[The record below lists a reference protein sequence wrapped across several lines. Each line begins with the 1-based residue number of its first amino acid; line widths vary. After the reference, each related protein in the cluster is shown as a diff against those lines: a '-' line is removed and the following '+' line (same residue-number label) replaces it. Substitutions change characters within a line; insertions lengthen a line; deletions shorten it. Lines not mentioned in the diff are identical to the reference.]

1 VNVSELIKQWPGV
14 VLREA
19 DIREKKV
26 LWTEWHPKF
35 EYAYDCGIGYGRYF
49 AELKKGRI
57 VGTKCKRCD
66 RILLPA
72 RYFCEWCWRPTDEW
86 VYLED
91 TGTVN
96 TFSICYTD
104 WLARRIKE
112 PELPAMIEIDGSG
125 GVAIMGKLG
134 EVEPKKIRIGMRVK
148 AVWKPEGERIGAI
161 TDIKYWEPLKEG

>member
-1 VNVSELIKQWPGV
+1 MSEQIKQWPGV

-86 VYLED
+86 VYLEE

>member
-1 VNVSELIKQWPGV
+1 MSELIKKWPGV

-19 DIREKKV
+19 DIRERKV

-57 VGTKCKRCD
+57 VGTKCKRCG

-134 EVEPKKIRIGMRVK
+134 EVEPKEIRIGMRVK

>member
-1 VNVSELIKQWPGV
+1 VNVSELIKKWPGV

-19 DIREKKV
+19 DIRERKV

-57 VGTKCKRCD
+57 VGTKCKRCG

-134 EVEPKKIRIGMRVK
+134 EVEPKEIRIGMRVK

>member
-1 VNVSELIKQWPGV
+1 MSELIKQWPGV

-86 VYLED
+86 VYLQD

-134 EVEPKKIRIGMRVK
+134 EVEPKEIRIGMRVK

>member
-1 VNVSELIKQWPGV
+1 MSEQIKKWPGV
-14 VLREA
+14 VLQEAEVREN
-19 DIREKKV
+19 KV
-26 LWTEWHPKF
+26 LWTKWQPKF
-35 EYAYDCGIGYGRYF
+35 EYAYDSGIGYGRYL
-49 AELKKGRI
+49 AELKNGKI
-57 VGTKCKRCD
+57 VGTKCKKCH

-86 VYLED
+86 VYLKD
-91 TGTVN
+91 TGIVN

-134 EVEPKKIRIGMRVK
+134 GVAPKDIAIGMRVK
-148 AVWKPEGERIGAI
+148 AVWKPKRERIGAI
-161 TDIKYWEPLKEG
+161 TDIQYWKPIKEG

>member
-1 VNVSELIKQWPGV
+1 MSELIKKWPGV

-57 VGTKCKRCD
+57 VGTKCKRCG

-125 GVAIMGKLG
+125 GVAIMSKLG
-134 EVEPKKIRIGMRVK
+134 EVDPKDVRIGMRVK

-161 TDIKYWEPLKEG
+161 TDIKYWKPLKEG

>member
-1 VNVSELIKQWPGV
+1 VSELIKKWPGV

-57 VGTKCKRCD
+57 VGTKCKRCG

-72 RYFCEWCWRPTDEW
+72 RYFCEWCWRPVDEW
-86 VYLED
+86 VNLED
-91 TGTVN
+91 TGIVN

-104 WLARRIKE
+104 WRARRITE
-112 PELPAMIEIDGSG
+112 PELPAMIEVDGSG

-134 EVEPKKIRIGMRVK
+134 EVDPKDIRIGMRVK
-148 AVWKPEGERIGAI
+148 AVWKPEEERIGAI
-161 TDIKYWEPLKEG
+161 TDIKYWKPLKEG

>member
-1 VNVSELIKQWPGV
+1 MSELIKQWPGV
-14 VLREA
+14 VLHEA

-57 VGTKCKRCD
+57 VGTKCKRCG

-134 EVEPKKIRIGMRVK
+134 EVEPKEIRIGMRVK

>member
-1 VNVSELIKQWPGV
+1 MSELIKKWPGV

-19 DIREKKV
+19 DIRERKV

-57 VGTKCKRCD
+57 VGTKCKRCG

-112 PELPAMIEIDGSG
+112 PELPAMIEVDGSG
-125 GVAIMGKLG
+125 GVAIMSKLG
-134 EVEPKKIRIGMRVK
+134 EVDPKDIRIGMRVK

-161 TDIKYWEPLKEG
+161 TDIKYWKPLKEG

>member
-1 VNVSELIKQWPGV
+1 VNVSELIKKWPGV

-57 VGTKCKRCD
+57 VGTKCKRCG

-125 GVAIMGKLG
+125 GVAIMSKLG
-134 EVEPKKIRIGMRVK
+134 EVDPKDVRIGMRVK

-161 TDIKYWEPLKEG
+161 TDIKYWKPLKEG

>member
-1 VNVSELIKQWPGV
+1 VNVSELIKKWPGV
-14 VLREA
+14 VLHEA

-57 VGTKCKRCD
+57 VGTKCKRCG

-86 VYLED
+86 VYLEN

-112 PELPAMIEIDGSG
+112 PELPAMIEVDGSG
-125 GVAIMGKLG
+125 GVAIMSKLG
-134 EVEPKKIRIGMRVK
+134 EVDPKDIRIGMRVK

-161 TDIKYWEPLKEG
+161 TDIKYWKPLKEG

>member
-1 VNVSELIKQWPGV
+1 VSELIKQWPGV
-14 VLREA
+14 VLHET

-26 LWTEWHPKF
+26 LSTEWHPKF

-57 VGTKCKRCD
+57 VGTKCKRCS

-134 EVEPKKIRIGMRVK
+134 EVDPKDIRIGMRVK

>member
-1 VNVSELIKQWPGV
+1 MSELIKQWPGV

-57 VGTKCKRCD
+57 VGTKCKKCD

>member
-1 VNVSELIKQWPGV
+1 VSELIKKWPGV
-14 VLREA
+14 VLHEA

-57 VGTKCKRCD
+57 VGTKCKRCG

-125 GVAIMGKLG
+125 GVAIMSKLG
-134 EVEPKKIRIGMRVK
+134 EVDPKDVRIGMRVK

-161 TDIKYWEPLKEG
+161 TDIKYWKPLKEG

>member
-1 VNVSELIKQWPGV
+1 MSELIKQWPGV

-161 TDIKYWEPLKEG
+161 TDIKYWEPLKEE

>member
-1 VNVSELIKQWPGV
+1 MNVSELIKQWPGV

-57 VGTKCKRCD
+57 VGTKCKRCG

-112 PELPAMIEIDGSG
+112 PELPAMIEVDGSG

-134 EVEPKKIRIGMRVK
+134 EVDPKEIRIGMRVK

>member
-1 VNVSELIKQWPGV
+1 MSELIKQWPGV
-14 VLREA
+14 VLSEA

-57 VGTKCKRCD
+57 VGTKCKRCG

-112 PELPAMIEIDGSG
+112 PELPAMIEVDGSG

-134 EVEPKKIRIGMRVK
+134 EVEPKEIRIGMRVK

>member
-1 VNVSELIKQWPGV
+1 MSELIKKWPGV
-14 VLREA
+14 VLHEA

-57 VGTKCKRCD
+57 VGTECKRCG

-125 GVAIMGKLG
+125 GVAIMSKLG
-134 EVEPKKIRIGMRVK
+134 EVDPKDVRIGMRVK

-161 TDIKYWEPLKEG
+161 TDIKYWKPLKEG

>member
-1 VNVSELIKQWPGV
+1 VNVSELIKKWPGV
-14 VLREA
+14 VLHEA

-57 VGTKCKRCD
+57 VGTKCKRCG

-112 PELPAMIEIDGSG
+112 PELPAMIEVDGSG
-125 GVAIMGKLG
+125 GVAIMSKLG
-134 EVEPKKIRIGMRVK
+134 EVDPKDIRIGMRVK

>member
-1 VNVSELIKQWPGV
+1 MNVSELIKKWPGV

-19 DIREKKV
+19 DIRERKV

-57 VGTKCKRCD
+57 VGTKCKRCG

-134 EVEPKKIRIGMRVK
+134 EVEPKEIRIGMRVK

>member
-1 VNVSELIKQWPGV
+1 MSELIKKWPGV
-14 VLREA
+14 VLHEA

-57 VGTKCKRCD
+57 VGTKCKRCG

-134 EVEPKKIRIGMRVK
+134 EVEPKDIRIGMRVK